1 MTNPP
6 GCTAVIAKI
15 RRSSVVDTVTTL
27 RTLRHLVRGLAL
39 GPRIGGR
46 GAAMA
51 KIANERIA
59 NNNLFLLATRK
70 PVLA

>member
-1 MTNPP
+1 MTNSP
-6 GCTAVIAKI
+6 GRVAVIAKI
-15 RRSSVVDTVTTL
+15 RRSSVVDTVTAL
-27 RTLRHLVRGLAL
+27 RTLQHLVRGLAP
-39 GPRIGGR
+39 GPRIGAR

-59 NNNLFLLATRK
+59 YNNLFLLATRK